1 MRRVSLTWLALVTFS
16 CATEENTGGPLG
28 LGGGIGGDT
37 GVSGS
42 VGAAGTVGTAG
53 TDNPTSGSGGVAVA
67 GTGGSGDIGGSV
79 TTGGGGLATSGTGG
93 SFTTGGGG
101 TFSMSGSGGSAGA
114 GGKSTGG
121 AGGSAGGGGK
131 STGGAGGS
139 AGASGGSAG
148 KGGGG
153 SGGTGGTGGTGGSTG
168 VAKCGDHAIPAR
180 AQWTGAASKEC
191 APTCADPN
199 GPFTAALAIDGNTAT
214 RFATGTTQ
222 LGGEWLQI
230 DLGATATVKS
240 VSINTASATDY
251 TRHYQIRV
259 NSVSIV
265 DMHDPALATPILAQA
280 DGATGTMVIPLS
292 SITNG
297 RYVLISQ
304 TGMVAAGQTSWWSV
318 NEVDVTCP

>member
-1 MRRVSLTWLALVTFS
+1 MRRVSLTWLALITFS
-16 CATEENTGGPLG
+16 CATEQNTGGLNG
-28 LGGGIGGDT
+28 LGGGVGGDT

-53 TDNPTSGSGGVAVA
+53 TDSPTSGSSGVGVA
-67 GTGGSGDIGGSV
+67 GTGGSGDFGGSV
-79 TTGGGGLATSGTGG
+79 AAGGGGLATSGSGG

-101 TFSMSGSGGSAGA
+101 TFSMSG
-114 GGKSTGG
+114 

-131 STGGAGGS
+131 SSGGAGGS

-148 KGGGG
+148 KGG
-153 SGGTGGTGGTGGSTG
+153 GGTGGTGGSTG

-191 APTCADPN
+191 APTCTDPN
-199 GPFTAALAIDGNTAT
+199 GPYTAALAIDGNAAT
-214 RFATGTTQ
+214 RFSTGATQ

-240 VSINTASATDY
+240 VSINTASTSDY

-259 NSVSIV
+259 SDSSILT
-265 DMHDPALATPILAQA
+265 MHDPALAAPILAQA

-304 TGMVAAGQTSWWSV
+304 TGMVGAGETFWWSV